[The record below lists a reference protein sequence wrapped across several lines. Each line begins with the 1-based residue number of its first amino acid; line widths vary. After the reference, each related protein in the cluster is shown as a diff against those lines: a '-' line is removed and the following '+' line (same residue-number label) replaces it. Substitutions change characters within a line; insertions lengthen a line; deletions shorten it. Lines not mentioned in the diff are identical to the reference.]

1 MPLTGGHRLWCGV
14 QKGEERESRLFA
26 GGQGRLAETAGSESK
41 VMASPELIPAWN
53 TQCSDLA
60 STFTVLIC
68 TTLDFELA

>member
-41 VMASPELIPAWN
+41 VMASPEAHPGLEYPVFRLGFHIHCA
-53 TQCSDLA
+53 DLHY
-60 STFTVLIC
+60 TGL
-68 TTLDFELA
+68 